1 MQTTCVRQG
10 QIEVGI
16 IEHEGHEF
24 SALGAT
30 VQGRSITGYTK
41 SVGNRIH
48 LTSWCGKTTLAA
60 RCEVVERFWSGSLAL
75 MFRLP
80 RGRFIVGY
88 ALGENG
94 MLFRGELLF
103 DSDED
108 EARRHALMVS
118 ECFAQ
123 LDAEDEEAFDAEAE
137 EERLL
142 DIEYRCPDC
151 DHEWQEQWS
160 SACDSQCP
168 NCGLKNITALSW
180 SDAAE

>member
-1 MQTTCVRQG
+1 MQTSCVRQG

-16 IEHEGHEF
+16 IEHQGREF

-41 SVGNRIH
+41 LVDGEIQLS
-48 LTSWCGKTTLAA
+48 TWCGKTTLAS
-60 RCEVVERFWSGSLAL
+60 RSEVVERFWSGSLAL

-94 MLFRGELLF
+94 MLFRGELLI
-103 DSDED
+103 DCDED
-108 EARRHALMVS
+108 EAHRHALMVS

-123 LDAEDEEAFDAEAE
+123 LDAEDEEAF
-137 EERLL
+137 
-142 DIEYRCPDC
+142 
-151 DHEWQEQWS
+151 
-160 SACDSQCP
+160 
-168 NCGLKNITALSW
+168 
-180 SDAAE
+180 AAEQADL